1 MKEKGSVMSDPT
13 IIVTGASGGLGAA
26 TARILGQM
34 GANVV
39 LNARSEDDLNRVA
52 TDIDPEGK
60 RVIVIAGDV
69 SQPRLGR
76 RLVQTALDRFQR
88 LDGLI
93 NNAGVL
99 QPIAP
104 IAEAAP
110 DDWAYNVNVNL
121 LGPFYLTH
129 YALAALRRRRGRV
142 INVSSG
148 AAVNATE
155 GWSAYCAA
163 KAALN
168 HFTRVLA
175 AEESELVALSFRPG
189 VVDTAMQAAIRK
201 EGAAG
206 MPADSYRRFVQYHEE
221 GELLP
226 PEVPGRALAVLALSA
241 PHPWSGDFVSW
252 EEPRVAAL
260 LRS

>member
-1 MKEKGSVMSDPT
+1 
-13 IIVTGASGGLGAA
+13 
-26 TARILGQM
+26 M
-34 GANVV
+34 GANVI

-52 TDIDPEGK
+52 TAIDPEGR
-60 RVIVIAGDV
+60 RVLVVAGDV
-69 SQPRLGR
+69 SQPQVGE
-76 RLVQTALDRFQR
+76 RLVEAALQRFQQ

-110 DDWAYNVNVNL
+110 KEWAYNVNVNL
-121 LGPFYLTH
+121 FGPFYLTH

-175 AEESELVALSFRPG
+175 AEEPDVVALSFRPG
-189 VVDTAMQAAIRK
+189 VVDTAMQAEIRN

-206 MPADSYRRFVQYHEE
+206 MPADSYRRFVHYHEQ

-226 PEVPGRALAVLALSA
+226 PELPGRALAVLALSA
-241 PHPWSGDFVSW
+241 PHAWSGDFVNW
-252 EEPRVAAL
+252 EEARVVAL
-260 LRS
+260 LHS

>member
-1 MKEKGSVMSDPT
+1 MSKPT

-26 TARILGQM
+26 TARILGKM

-39 LNARSEDDLNRVA
+39 LNARSEDDLNRIA
-52 TDIDPEGK
+52 TDIDPEGE
-60 RVIVIAGDV
+60 RVLIVAGDV
-69 SQPRLGR
+69 SQPGVGQRM
-76 RLVQTALDRFQR
+76 VEAALDRFQR

-110 DDWAYNVNVNL
+110 DDWAYNVAVNL
-121 LGPFYLTH
+121 LGPFYCTR

-142 INVSSG
+142 VNVSSG
-148 AAVNATE
+148 AAVKATE
-155 GWSAYCAA
+155 GWSAYSAA

-175 AEESELVALSFRPG
+175 AEEPEVLALSFRPG
-189 VVDTAMQAAIRK
+189 VVDTAMQAEIRD

-206 MPADSYRRFVQYHEE
+206 MPAESYRRFVRYHEE

-226 PEVPGRALAVLALSA
+226 PEVPGRALAALALSA
-241 PHPWSGDFVSW
+241 PHAWSGDFVSW
-252 EEPRVAAL
+252 DEARVSAL
-260 LRS
+260 LRA